1 MYATSMALCN
11 HYFIVLLSFL
21 LSSSVSLSL
30 SDAEASSIARRQ
42 LIHLH
47 ENGHLPDDY
56 ESKVKVNFTFSNHRL
71 RRAYI
76 ALRAWKR
83 AVYSDPSKLTRNWKG
98 PEVCKYNGV
107 FCSPALDDPKVTVV
121 SGVDL
126 NHADIA
132 GFLPAELGLMTDL
145 ALLHLN
151 SNRFCGIIPKSFSK
165 LTLLHELDVSNNRFV
180 GKFPEVVIQMQS
192 LRYLDLRYNNFE
204 GKLSEELFHKEMDGI
219 FLNNNRF
226 SSTIPES
233 IGNSS
238 ASVVVFANN
247 NFKGC
252 IPSSVGRMA
261 NLREIVLLNNDLMGC
276 MPPEIGKL
284 QNVTVFSG
292 AGNKFSGILP
302 EGFSGLEKVVEL
314 DVSGNVLTGIVPEG
328 ICRLRNLKNF
338 TFAYN
343 YFNGEE
349 KGCDPSLRKEVV
361 LEDKSNCLPGRPNQ
375 KAQKDCHK
383 NQLNYDLKPGNSSGC
398 LFTEK
403 LYSGWDPEKATLGT
417 AVTVAIGKWSSRPTE
432 LLKGRF
438 RETGEK
444 RRAQM
449 SSDSGERRPGRMTT
463 GTAQK
468 STEPEN
474 LPCPR
479 CDSTNTKFCYY
490 NNYNLSQPRH
500 FCKSC
505 RRYWTRGGTLRNVPV
520 GGGTRKQPS
529 NKRPRTTTLAAASS
543 PPDMPRDPFH
553 AAGSGCEV
561 NLNEAVP
568 DPATASFTSL
578 LGSPVGGDGAGFMSL
593 GGFGLGLGEAGMHG
607 FGFGLGMVDWP
618 PETVGA
624 APSGNVNAG
633 GPTVG
638 GPGSCNTW
646 QMGGGLVDG
655 DGGDYF
661 GWPDLAISAPGRRS

>member
-1 MYATSMALCN
+1 MALCS
-11 HYFIVLLSFL
+11 HYFIFLLSFL

-56 ESKVKVNFTFSNHRL
+56 EYKVKVNFTFSNHRL

-151 SNRFCGIIPKSFSK
+151 SNRFCGIIPNSFSK
-165 LTLLHELDVSNNRFV
+165 LTLLHELD
-180 GKFPEVVIQMQS
+180 
-192 LRYLDLRYNNFE
+192 
-204 GKLSEELFHKEMDGI
+204 GKLSEELFHKEMDAI

-338 TFAYN
+338 TFSYN

-349 KGCDPSLRKEVV
+349 EGCDPSSRKEVV

-383 NQLNYDLKPGNSSGC
+383 VVSKPVDCS
-398 LFTEK
+398 
-403 LYSGWDPEKATLGT
+403 KA
-417 AVTVAIGKWSSRPTE
+417 K
-432 LLKGRF
+432 
-438 RETGEK
+438 
-444 RRAQM
+444 
-449 SSDSGERRPGRMTT
+449 
-463 GTAQK
+463 
-468 STEPEN
+468 
-474 LPCPR
+474 C
-479 CDSTNTKFCYY
+479 
-490 NNYNLSQPRH
+490 
-500 FCKSC
+500 
-505 RRYWTRGGTLRNVPV
+505 
-520 GGGTRKQPS
+520 GGGKSHKTPPKVAP
-529 NKRPRTTTLAAASS
+529 PHIGAVYTS
-543 PPDMPRDPFH
+543 PP
-553 AAGSGCEV
+553 
-561 NLNEAVP
+561 
-568 DPATASFTSL
+568 
-578 LGSPVGGDGAGFMSL
+578 
-593 GGFGLGLGEAGMHG
+593 
-607 FGFGLGMVDWP
+607 P
-618 PETVGA
+618 PIFKG
-624 APSGNVNAG
+624 
-633 GPTVG
+633 
-638 GPGSCNTW
+638 
-646 QMGGGLVDG
+646 
-655 DGGDYF
+655 Y
-661 GWPDLAISAPGRRS
+661 